1 MAKILVIED
10 DAALRKVYVNVL
22 TKEGHAVESAVD
34 GQEGLRMAEAAEP
47 DLILLDMRMP
57 HMTGIEFLR
66 AYDVRSK
73 HPNVRVVAF
82 SASDV
87 PQLVDDARQLGVVR
101 YLAKYNFTPRSMVA
115 VIKEALSEPAT
126 PGA

>member
-1 MAKILVIED
+1 MPRILVIED
-10 DAALRKVYVNVL
+10 DSALRKVYVNVL
-22 TKEGHAVESAVD
+22 VKEGFTVDSAVD
-34 GQEGLRMAEAAEP
+34 GAEGLSKAEASEP

-66 AYDVRSK
+66 AYDLRGR
-73 HPNVRVVAF
+73 HPKVRVVAF

-87 PQLVDDARQLGVVR
+87 PQLVDEATQLGVSR
-101 YLAKYNFTPRSMVA
+101 YLAKYSFTPRSMIA
-115 VIKEALSEPAT
+115 VIKEALAQDPR

>member
-22 TKEGHAVESAVD
+22 VKEGHVVESAVD

-57 HMTGIEFLR
+57 HMTGLDFLR
-66 AYDVRSK
+66 AYDVRAK
-73 HPNVRVVAF
+73 HPKVKVVAF
-82 SASDV
+82 SASDI
-87 PQLVDDARQLGVVR
+87 PQLVDDARQLGVSR

-115 VIKEALSEPAT
+115 VIKEALAERTEPA
-126 PGA
+126 